1 MNFFSFLLLITILD
15 ILKSEYESI
24 KLEYTSNRYYI
35 PIKFNNNKN
44 SEYFLF
50 TNILPISIFPSS
62 KCKIC
67 KSHTIDEK
75 DYKSFSLIKEDALTS
90 FYYYNFT
97 GNLYKTN
104 ISLGSK
110 TGSIDALAFE
120 NITNIK
126 NYNGKGLF
134 SLSFLNYCFNTSKK
148 IFALSLNAKDGQL
161 DFGGYNENIIKNE
174 SYLKKFNVIKTYSNN
189 SNELLN
195 SWYIEFNSLYINNKK
210 IQYDNNYKLTLDIS
224 TDSFYIPKDFFFKNA
239 HNIFR
244 ESSQCQVQPEGYF
257 LCKCDNMYEQEFANF
272 EFFNNNNE
280 YFSISIDDYISMEET
295 EKGSYC
301 SILIKINYE
310 SDLFIAGKYIM
321 NNYYT
326 IFDIDNNQLKV
337 YNLNKGILYF
347 SQTKGALFLLLVFSI
362 IITVIMNYI
371 CCKRNRLRNI
381 NVNNVENENLEGNL
395 IENNEV
401 DNNEEENIVRNIEE
415 NNAQE
420 LIEEINDIEMIIN
433 NDNNILN
440 EDDYE
445 NEHDN

>member
-1 MNFFSFLLLITILD
+1 
-15 ILKSEYESI
+15 
-24 KLEYTSNRYYI
+24 
-35 PIKFNNNKN
+35 
-44 SEYFLF
+44 
-50 TNILPISIFPSS
+50 
-62 KCKIC
+62 
-67 KSHTIDEK
+67 
-75 DYKSFSLIKEDALTS
+75 
-90 FYYYNFT
+90 
-97 GNLYKTN
+97 
-104 ISLGSK
+104 
-110 TGSIDALAFE
+110 
-120 NITNIK
+120 
-126 NYNGKGLF
+126 
-134 SLSFLNYCFNTSKK
+134 
-148 IFALSLNAKDGQL
+148 
-161 DFGGYNENIIKNE
+161 
-174 SYLKKFNVIKTYSNN
+174 
-189 SNELLN
+189 
-195 SWYIEFNSLYINNKK
+195 
-210 IQYDNNYKLTLDIS
+210 
-224 TDSFYIPKDFFFKNA
+224 
-239 HNIFR
+239 
-244 ESSQCQVQPEGYF
+244 
-257 LCKCDNMYEQEFANF
+257 MYEQEFANF

-280 YFSISIDDYISMEET
+280 YFSISINDYIFLEET

-381 NVNNVENENLEGNL
+381 NVINAENENLEGNL

-401 DNNEEENIVRNIEE
+401 DNNEEENNVRNIEE